1 MINIAIDGPSGAGKS
16 TVARAVAAKLDI
28 LYLDT
33 GAMYRACGLYAVRK
47 GKNPADY
54 KDAVGLLSEIN
65 VDVEY
70 EGGRQITLLNG
81 EDVSDA
87 VRAHEISKAASDI
100 SKHPEVRMKLVEMQ
114 RKIASKT
121 SVVLDGRDIGTY
133 VLPECRNKF
142 YLTASPEIR
151 AQRRYKELSAKG
163 AECDY
168 ATILADIIQRDYN
181 DSHRDFA
188 PLRQAAD
195 AVFIDSGEMTP
206 EEVRDFILARLKY

>member
-87 VRAHEISKAASDI
+87 IRAHEISKAASDI

-168 ATILADIIQRDYN
+168 STILADIIQRDYN
-181 DSHRDFA
+181 DSHRAFA

-195 AVFIDSGEMTP
+195 AVFIDSSEMTP
-206 EEVRDFILARLKY
+206 EEVKDFILARLKY